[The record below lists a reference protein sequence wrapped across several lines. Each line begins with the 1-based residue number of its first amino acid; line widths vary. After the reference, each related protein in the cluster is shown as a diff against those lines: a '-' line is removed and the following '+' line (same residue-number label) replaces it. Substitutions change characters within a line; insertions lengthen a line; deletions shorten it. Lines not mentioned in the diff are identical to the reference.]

1 VLEIKTHIE
10 LKGFLVSIAKI
21 AIASLVSGVI
31 MYGIF
36 ELLLKIVS
44 LQGNLMLLIKLV
56 VAGIVFLIAYFI
68 ILRILK

>member
-10 LKGFLVSIAKI
+10 LKGFLISTAKI

-36 ELLLKIVS
+36 DLLLKIVS

-56 VAGIVFLIAYFI
+56 VAGVCIFDC
-68 ILRILK
+68 ILYNPKNF